1 MTCRKYSDK
10 TRQYTDYFLASP
22 AVAMQM
28 HMGDD
33 DTDDSD
39 DDEPM
44 NHAASPGMFSTHA
57 SPYAY
62 ASPAAAPSPEDVKPS
77 TSQLGVMSPSAPAY
91 GERLP
96 WMTDDQGLVPPSA
109 APSPYDQKPRRDD
122 SEDDEGEDGMD
133 IDPQLTGTR
142 AESDTGSEQ
151 EQKVELTFEEKMQLR
166 FPAFDKK
173 KPLRFTELQAI
184 DPIRESKKRRLEDHG
199 SEYRKACMQLT
210 SPEPAPDG
218 TPLDLSRS
226 VSSIEAEHPHPSQE
240 SSFLRPL
247 PVVESLNQR
256 RVHAWTAPLLRRGR
270 KRSDGHTPA
279 GTVTQNRMHR
289 LIKQVSR
296 LRAQVIVSLPRTYTR
311 EMFPYGSSIRRH
323 CESLH
328 LRIKTSCGNRKMLRC
343 SSSRVGRT
351 KSSGASSELHVVHCQ
366 GYGRFS
372 LTL

>member
-1 MTCRKYSDK
+1 
-10 TRQYTDYFLASP
+10 
-22 AVAMQM
+22 MQM
-28 HMGDD
+28 HMDDD

-96 WMTDDQGLVPPSA
+96 WMTDDQGSVPPSA
-109 APSPYDQKPRRDD
+109 APSPYDQKPRQDD

-142 AESDTGSEQ
+142 AGSDTGSEQ
-151 EQKVELTFEEKMQLR
+151 GQKVELTFEEKMQLR

-199 SEYRKACMQLT
+199 SE
-210 SPEPAPDG
+210 
-218 TPLDLSRS
+218 
-226 VSSIEAEHPHPSQE
+226 
-240 SSFLRPL
+240 
-247 PVVESLNQR
+247 
-256 RVHAWTAPLLRRGR
+256 
-270 KRSDGHTPA
+270 
-279 GTVTQNRMHR
+279 HR
-289 LIKQVSR
+289 
-296 LRAQVIVSLPRTYTR
+296 
-311 EMFPYGSSIRRH
+311 
-323 CESLH
+323 
-328 LRIKTSCGNRKMLRC
+328 NN
-343 SSSRVGRT
+343 
-351 KSSGASSELHVVHCQ
+351 
-366 GYGRFS
+366 
-372 LTL
+372 

>member
-1 MTCRKYSDK
+1 
-10 TRQYTDYFLASP
+10 
-22 AVAMQM
+22 MQM
-28 HMGDD
+28 HMDDD

-44 NHAASPGMFSTHA
+44 NHAASPGLFSTHA

-77 TSQLGVMSPSAPAY
+77 TSQLGVMSPSVPAY

-96 WMTDDQGLVPPSA
+96 WMTDDQGSVPPSA

-122 SEDDEGEDGMD
+122 SEYDEGEDGMD

-199 SEYRKACMQLT
+199 SEYRIAYTVLT

-256 RVHAWTAPLLRRGR
+256 RVHAWTAPLSRRGR

-279 GTVTQNRMHR
+279 GTDTQNRMHR

-296 LRAQVIVSLPRTYTR
+296 IHAEGTGSWPRAYKRELLPYR
-311 EMFPYGSSIRRH
+311 SSIRRH
-323 CESLH
+323 HESLH
-328 LRIKTSCGNRKMLRC
+328 LRIKTSCGKRMTLRC
-343 SSSRVGRT
+343 SSFRVGRT
-351 KSSGASSELHVVHCQ
+351 RLRGASSELCVGVCHGH
-366 GYGRFS
+366 GRVS
-372 LTL
+372 LIQKQHYAWRLCLQ

>member
-1 MTCRKYSDK
+1 
-10 TRQYTDYFLASP
+10 
-22 AVAMQM
+22 
-28 HMGDD
+28 
-33 DTDDSD
+33 
-39 DDEPM
+39 
-44 NHAASPGMFSTHA
+44 
-57 SPYAY
+57 
-62 ASPAAAPSPEDVKPS
+62 
-77 TSQLGVMSPSAPAY
+77 
-91 GERLP
+91 
-96 WMTDDQGLVPPSA
+96 
-109 APSPYDQKPRRDD
+109 
-122 SEDDEGEDGMD
+122 
-133 IDPQLTGTR
+133 
-142 AESDTGSEQ
+142 
-151 EQKVELTFEEKMQLR
+151 MQLR

-184 DPIRESKKRRLEDHG
+184 DPIRESKKRRLENHG

-256 RVHAWTAPLLRRGR
+256 RVHVWTAPLLRRGR

-279 GTVTQNRMHR
+279 GTDTQNRMHR

-296 LRAQVIVSLPRTYTR
+296 IHAEGTRVLSRAYTR
-311 EMFPYGSSIRRH
+311 ELILHGSSIRRH

-328 LRIKTSCGNRKMLRC
+328 LWIKPSCGNRKTLRC

-372 LTL
+372 LML